1 MKSVDAT
8 LSRTDTTQEKIKSKA
23 ELQAFLAHC
32 TRRHYFFC
40 VKKCGDQS
48 CKICGKPTLPDE
60 VFQQLHQFPDP
71 EKKPGTDRFKSFTES
86 WGKSTSE
93 NDRPSMKHHQKER
106 IGTTAD
112 TETQKV
118 PVTAANVRHTVVCSV
133 CDKPRCLFA
142 VKKLTQADAAA
153 ITQMKEDVNCVCGG
167 TVIPSDDPLS
177 KKVGTRLDIA
187 CTSEV
192 SSHYFASKRG
202 LPPVC
207 YKCGCVNP
215 LPISAETAARYQSVH
230 PLCQECKNKG
240 FSLRTRGERKV
251 RR

>member
-1 MKSVDAT
+1 MHRQRRRLSKTLRDHVRSASALSALKKSLVAN
-8 LSRTDTTQEKIKSKA
+8 LSAKRQLSVAKLSAKRIFSLAKRD
-23 ELQAFLAHC
+23 FLVANG
-32 TRRHYFFC
+32 RMAADF
-40 VKKCGDQS
+40 S
-48 CKICGKPTLPDE
+48 S
-60 VFQQLHQFPDP
+60 P
-71 EKKPGTDRFKSFTES
+71 E
-86 WGKSTSE
+86 
-93 NDRPSMKHHQKER
+93 
-106 IGTTAD
+106 
-112 TETQKV
+112 KV
-118 PVTAANVRHTVVCSV
+118 PVTAANVRDTVVCSV